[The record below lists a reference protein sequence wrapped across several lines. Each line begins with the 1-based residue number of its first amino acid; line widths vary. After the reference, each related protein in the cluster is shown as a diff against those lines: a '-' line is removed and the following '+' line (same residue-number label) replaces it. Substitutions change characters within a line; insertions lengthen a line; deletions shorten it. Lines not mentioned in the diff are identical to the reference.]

1 MSENHTSREEL
12 IALGDIVSIAR
23 GTINPNLSSGE
34 RFIYYSIPG
43 YDATGGALET
53 LGKEIQSNK
62 TLLENDCVLISKL
75 NPRIPRVCHACIS
88 ERGRTICS
96 TEFIP
101 LVPRHESVAL
111 EYLTHYL
118 RSPVFQ
124 ERFQAAAGGS
134 TNSHSRVTAGEILDW
149 EVFIPPLPEQ
159 KKIAEILS
167 GIGRQSTLYQQKI
180 DAVISEKKALLNSLF
195 RTPFEGNA
203 LLQELCEED
212 ICYGVLQYNE
222 AGEATIPVI
231 QIRNLEPLNLTNTKM
246 IPLSLDQKYSRSRV
260 IANDLL
266 VSVKGSVGK
275 IAVIPKGFSGNISR
289 DIARVRT
296 RTSVVLPHF
305 LKHWFAS
312 DPGCDALSR
321 IEVGTTRAELS
332 IGKMRTLRISYPS
345 LEKQEEICRIA
356 NSLDETL
363 SSLSKQVE
371 KYDLLKQAIGS
382 DLLSGRKRVSI

>member
-1 MSENHTSREEL
+1 MSE
-12 IALGDIVSIAR
+12 GK
-23 GTINPNLSSGE
+23 
-34 RFIYYSIPG
+34 
-43 YDATGGALET
+43 T
-53 LGKEIQSNK
+53 LGNQLQILSGFPFPSTDFTSERNGEPLIRIRDLQQQNPETYFSGDYDSSFLVSRGDVLVGMDGDFNAVKWQGPQA
-62 TLLENDCVLISKL
+62 LLNQ
-75 NPRIPRVCHACIS
+75 RVCKITTKDPAVLNQDFLYHSLQPHLNNIHKGTAQ
-88 ERGRTICS
+88 TTVKHLS
-96 TEFIP
+96 TKDLYGIDAE
-101 LVPRHESVAL
+101 L
-111 EYLTHYL
+111 
-118 RSPVFQ
+118 
-124 ERFQAAAGGS
+124 
-134 TNSHSRVTAGEILDW
+134 
-149 EVFIPPLPEQ
+149 PPLPEQ
-159 KKIAEILS
+159 RKIAEILS

-382 DLLSGRKRVSI
+382 DLLSGRKRVTI